1 MNRLSK
7 KWLSSDRFFMQ
18 LLGAMTHKAGWVLTI
33 VFLLFL
39 INTVFSYIAFKHISP
54 ILLVGALTA
63 FALLAFSM
71 CNTLTNIYNLR
82 KNESGITWCQ
92 ISILIIIGLWIIG
105 VIAIFNI
112 QMTEKNTL
120 VFGVVG
126 GVLAWI
132 FQDKVKGAL
141 AFIHLRLHHLLAID
155 DWIQVPKY
163 HVDGVVN
170 RVSLTTVTIYNW
182 DTTTSTIPIS
192 ALHSDH
198 FVNLQNMAKGKTYG
212 RQMTKDFILE
222 TSMFHPL
229 SPEEAEQ
236 LKQHDEVMRYL
247 PEEEIHEGVLNAQL
261 YRLFLYHLLMNHPD
275 ISQYPWLIVR
285 WLEPVENGLPL
296 QVYAYI
302 MDGGFASFEWK
313 QSKIMEHIVETLD
326 WFGLR
331 LYQKPSSFD
340 YRLAHNVKEAEQ

>member
-7 KWLSSDRFFMQ
+7 KWLSSDRFFTQ

-54 ILLVGALTA
+54 ILLVAALTA
-63 FALLAFSM
+63 FALLAFSV

-82 KNESGITWCQ
+82 KNEGGITWCQ

-198 FVNLQNMAKGKTYG
+198 FININFRVN
-212 RQMTKDFILE
+212 
-222 TSMFHPL
+222 
-229 SPEEAEQ
+229 
-236 LKQHDEVMRYL
+236 
-247 PEEEIHEGVLNAQL
+247 
-261 YRLFLYHLLMNHPD
+261 
-275 ISQYPWLIVR
+275 
-285 WLEPVENGLPL
+285 
-296 QVYAYI
+296 YI
-302 MDGGFASFEWK
+302 IFR
-313 QSKIMEHIVETLD
+313 HII
-326 WFGLR
+326 
-331 LYQKPSSFD
+331 
-340 YRLAHNVKEAEQ
+340 